1 MSLAILKRGKE
12 IFNWNKATWKENK
25 KIERVKKMTQQSLS
39 DLCNIDIRTVQRIEK
54 GEYGMGLHLLFAIAD
69 AFEIKKPDLFNWY

>member
-1 MSLAILKRGKE
+1 VEKKYSSE
-12 IFNWNKATWKENK
+12 IKQLGK
-25 KIERVKKMTQQSLS
+25 KIKKLRESKKMTQQTLS

-69 AFEIKKPDLFNWY
+69 AFEIKKADLLS

>member
-1 MSLAILKRGKE
+1 
-12 IFNWNKATWKENK
+12 
-25 KIERVKKMTQQSLS
+25 MTQQLLS

-69 AFEIKKPDLFNWY
+69 AFEIKKSDLLS

>member
-1 MSLAILKRGKE
+1 MEKKYSSE
-12 IFNWNKATWKENK
+12 IKQLGK
-25 KIERVKKMTQQSLS
+25 KIKKLRGSKKMTQQLLS

-69 AFEIKKPDLFNWY
+69 AFEIKKADLLS

>member
-1 MSLAILKRGKE
+1 VEKKYSSELNQLGKQIQKLKE
-12 IFNWNKATWKENK
+12 S
-25 KIERVKKMTQQSLS
+25 KKMTQQSLS

-69 AFEIKKPDLFNWY
+69 AFEIKKADLLS

>member
-1 MSLAILKRGKE
+1 
-12 IFNWNKATWKENK
+12 
-25 KIERVKKMTQQSLS
+25 MTQQLLS

-69 AFEIKKPDLFNWY
+69 AFEIKKPIY